1 MNVINIKLKG
11 TEILDEMGLGSAIQ
25 FDKTSDDDAD
35 FVRQKRI
42 LTTYKQDFF
51 NIVDRFCSDKHN
63 NSKSLSVNGLAIA
76 IVWEIIGH
84 YNIRYDLQS
93 YLERYNVSF
102 KTFNK
107 YYKEI
112 NKWCSKN
119 YWKDNQEYWI
129 EKMKNVLNV

>member
-1 MNVINIKLKG
+1 MKG

-25 FDKTSDDDAD
+25 FDKTIDDDTD
-35 FVRQKRI
+35 FVPQKRI

-51 NIVDRFCSDKHN
+51 NIVDKFCSDKYN

-112 NKWCSKN
+112 NELSLIHISEPTRP
-119 YWKDNQEYWI
+119 Y
-129 EKMKNVLNV
+129 